1 MRGRGW
7 NCASNPQGS
16 LNHSDGILRTI
27 LFRVSLSD
35 SCCPHH
41 RVGVVIGPE
50 GGELAVSDPE
60 DEREIAVVGPA
71 SRRHPRTLMTEHHD
85 RVVGGDEL
93 VGLDDQISQLPTDDV
108 KPYTKPS

>member
-1 MRGRGW
+1 MMAGPHTRRDCWLCGTLL
-7 NCASNPQGS
+7 SS
-16 LNHSDGILRTI
+16 LFH
-27 LFRVSLSD
+27 VSLSD
-35 SCCPHH
+35 RCCPHH

-71 SRRHPRTLMTEHHD
+71 GRRHVRILMTEHHD

-93 VGLDDQISQLPTDDV
+93 VGLDDQIGQLPGR
-108 KPYTKPS
+108 

>member
-1 MRGRGW
+1 
-7 NCASNPQGS
+7 

-27 LFRVSLSD
+27 LFHVSLSD

-41 RVGVVIGPE
+41 RISVVIGSE

-71 SRRHPRTLMTEHHD
+71 GCRHTRTLMTEHHD

-93 VGLDDQISQLPTDDV
+93 VSLNDQISQLLADDV
-108 KPYTKPS
+108 KP

>member
-1 MRGRGW
+1 
-7 NCASNPQGS
+7 

-27 LFRVSLSD
+27 LFHVSLSD

-41 RVGVVIGPE
+41 GVGVVISPE

-71 SRRHPRTLMTEHHD
+71 GCRHPRTLMTERHD
-85 RVVGGDEL
+85 RVVDGDEL
-93 VGLDDQISQLPTDDV
+93 VRLDNQIGQLPADDV
-108 KPYTKPS
+108 KP